1 MKKEAVCS
9 WFPGKASLIGI
20 GGMLCLTTA
29 ILLLPGCALDE
40 VRLVSYTS
48 SAEVKPPESTPASLA
63 GWSNVPW
70 DTVLR
75 GVSDI
80 LTGARKKAIEEK
92 VGYQESRSFTL
103 LRVKTAGPSREP
115 GKEETPQRG
124 DSLPR
129 QLESP

>member
-1 MKKEAVCS
+1 MKKEAACR
-9 WFPGKASLIGI
+9 WFSRGASLMGI
-20 GGMLCLTTA
+20 GGMACLATA
-29 ILLLPGCALDE
+29 ILLLSGCAVDE

-63 GWSNVPW
+63 ALSNVPW

-75 GVSDI
+75 GLSDI

-103 LRVKTAGPSREP
+103 LRVKTAGGSFDPRDKSRAAR
-115 GKEETPQRG
+115 RG
-124 DSLPR
+124 RASG
-129 QLESP
+129 QSCQ